1 MRGSVVFR
9 DLCMG
14 FGFVWLYN
22 PVSMIGPVRISVWGL
37 DFFGISVW
45 GMDFWPKPCVDYKIL
60 GDSPHFNSNPGGSGA
75 ETLCRL

>member
-37 DFFGISVW
+37 DFFGIVIL
-45 GMDFWPKPCVDYKIL
+45 GMDFGVPNPLPRRPVTPSNSGMHP
-60 GDSPHFNSNPGGSGA
+60 GDPWTLPGRSR
-75 ETLCRL
+75 T